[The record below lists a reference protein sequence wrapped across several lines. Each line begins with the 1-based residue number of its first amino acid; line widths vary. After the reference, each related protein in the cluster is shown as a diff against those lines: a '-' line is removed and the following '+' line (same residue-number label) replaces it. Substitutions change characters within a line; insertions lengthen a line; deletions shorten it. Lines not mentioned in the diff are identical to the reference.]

1 VLLMMLTFIELQI
14 MTSAAQGLASL
25 AMIMWNNL
33 QCLAWILL
41 LAKFLSQFRMT
52 DFSKD
57 IFGQCTSILVAR

>member
-1 VLLMMLTFIELQI
+1 
-14 MTSAAQGLASL
+14 LASL